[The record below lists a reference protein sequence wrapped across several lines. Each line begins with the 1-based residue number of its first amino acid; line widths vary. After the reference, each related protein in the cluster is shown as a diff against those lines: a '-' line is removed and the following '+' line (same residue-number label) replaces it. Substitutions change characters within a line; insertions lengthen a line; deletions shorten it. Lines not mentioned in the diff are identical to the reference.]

1 MLRDLLN
8 SISNARTRR
17 ASLLNRKKGGT
28 LFVNEL
34 VLHIYHHRT
43 AGVVLIG
50 IQTDVSH
57 QISVTEFLQACA
69 SCQSY
74 ATLLGKGEE
83 TLTNST
89 DLVCLDTVANM
100 LDSTF
105 AI

>member
-1 MLRDLLN
+1 M
-8 SISNARTRR
+8 
-17 ASLLNRKKGGT
+17 
-28 LFVNEL
+28 
-34 VLHIYHHRT
+34 HIHRHCT
-43 AGVVLIG
+43 TGVVYVIG
-50 IQTDVSH
+50 MQNDVSH
-57 QISVTEFLQACA
+57 QISVTEFLQGCA